1 MRRQLQR
8 LAHLLYQILDLLQVS
23 IDARTVQRRLTL
35 LVPFVPL
42 KLKKKKKGIGD
53 RRHQNQGQLTND
65 SPFLSSSALRPSCH
79 NPPNHH
85 LETIWENQKIV
96 F

>member
-42 KLKKKKKGIGD
+42 KLKKKKKESVIGD
-53 RRHQNQGQLTND
+53 IKTKDN
-65 SPFLSSSALRPSCH
+65 
-79 NPPNHH
+79 
-85 LETIWENQKIV
+85 
-96 F
+96 